1 MLETLYLTRS
11 NIRQGILTLFFT
23 NPSKRFYLREL
34 ERVLGYSAGSI
45 RREILKFQ
53 KDNLFK
59 TEKLGNLIYYSLNT
73 KHPLFKELKSI
84 VSKTAGVEGALKK
97 TLLPIKEIKI
107 AFIYGSFAAKREKET
122 SDIDLMVIGNPDTS
136 LLNEKLAALEKRLGR
151 EINVTLYSWKEFEHK
166 KREKS
171 GFVKEL
177 LKSPKIMLVGR
188 ENDL

>member
-1 MLETLYLTRS
+1 MLETLYLTKSR
-11 NIRQGILTLFFT
+11 IRQDILTLFFT